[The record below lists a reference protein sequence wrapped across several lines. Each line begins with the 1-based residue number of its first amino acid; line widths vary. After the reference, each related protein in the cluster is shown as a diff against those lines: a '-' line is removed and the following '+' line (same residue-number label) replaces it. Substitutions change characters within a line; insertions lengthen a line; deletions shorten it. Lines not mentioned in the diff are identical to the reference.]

1 MINIAPARDLI
12 FGPDLTSRVFLGE
25 KFGLKKCKKR
35 SVTGDDSRS
44 KQYEYIIFVSQI
56 LQAI

>member
-12 FGPDLTSRVFLGE
+12 FGPDLTSKVFLSE
-25 KFGLKKCKKR
+25 NF
-35 SVTGDDSRS
+35 GDDSRS
-44 KQYEYIIFVSQI
+44 NQYEYIIFVSKI